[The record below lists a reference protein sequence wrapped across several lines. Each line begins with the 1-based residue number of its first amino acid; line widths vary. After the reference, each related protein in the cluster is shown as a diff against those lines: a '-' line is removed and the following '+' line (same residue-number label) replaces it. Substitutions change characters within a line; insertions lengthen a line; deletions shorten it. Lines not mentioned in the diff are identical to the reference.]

1 MHAFWYVYVHVGVP
15 VILKEPDP
23 VQAVPIGA
31 DLILSVHA
39 ECHPAPPEYQ
49 WFRVSAGK
57 ETLLEG
63 HREAVLKFRICTFDD
78 AGEYF
83 CVVGNPL
90 LSGKQEGWRSSIM
103 TIVRVLPPVVE
114 EQPLDHGLGEV
125 QLASYGEE
133 QEEESDGK
141 GRFSYGPGQQQ
152 PESQTNSEHGMDHL
166 GNDMQRI
173 GVLLCVRMHACAF
186 CVCFLRMRVYVCVCL
201 RACMCV
207 YSDDQSKHHYI
218 SLQLVLYTA
227 VVCNPQ
233 YSFLFWSGV
242 GFQRRDYVYVV
253 VY

>member
-1 MHAFWYVYVHVGVP
+1 M
-15 VILKEPDP
+15 ILKEPDP
-23 VQAVPIGA
+23 IQAVPIGA

-39 ECHPAPPEYQ
+39 ECHPAPPEYR
-49 WFRVSAGK
+49 WVRVSGGK

-63 HREAVLKFRICTFDD
+63 HREAVLKFRICRFDD

-90 LSGKQEGWRSSIM
+90 LSGKQESWRSSRI
-103 TIVRVLPPVVE
+103 TIVRVQPPVVE
-114 EQPLDHGLGEV
+114 GEQLDHGLGEV
-125 QLASYGEE
+125 ED
-133 QEEESDGK
+133 EESDGE
-141 GRFSYGPGQQQ
+141 GRFSYGRRMQQ

-166 GNDMQRI
+166 GNDMQRT

-201 RACMCV
+201 RECMRV
-207 YSDDQSKHHYI
+207 YIDDQSKHHYI